1 MPPISPVGKFEDFWF
16 VYPNKQ
22 RRYLETIQEE
32 LPEQAEYGIKP
43 GEEEL
48 VGDDGQWWKYG
59 PNGWEGWACVKEKSL
74 AAATEGF

>member
-43 GEEEL
+43 GEKEL
-48 VGDDGQWWKYG
+48 VGVEEAWWKYG
-59 PNGWEGWACVKEKSL
+59 LNGWERQVCVKKSL
-74 AAATEGF
+74 AAATEGFW